1 MKLKNE
7 SENNQLTLAY
17 LLDQLKKHNFF
28 VPVEHQASL
37 WNWVQFFCQETEHLP
52 QLINEI
58 VAKGQCSAC
67 SKPEFVIYHE
77 EQAGDEKNHLI
88 CAGCQKV
95 CDGGEKH
102 RTNDYYSFSG
112 TKCGAYV
119 FEKRSQRVEEW
130 YCWQCKFELLCGDC
144 GAPHELDTDI
154 FVKPENENFALCEDC
169 QINREEQGHEEHLR
183 EPNLDC
189 WLCQQ
194 WIERWEEKQELAKK
208 EQSHEK

>member
-17 LLDQLKKHNFF
+17 LLDQLKKHNFL
-28 VPVEHQASL
+28 VPTEHQASL

-102 RTNDYYSFSG
+102 RTNDYYSFSS
-112 TKCGAYV
+112 TKFGAYV

-130 YCWQCKFELLCGDC
+130 YCPQCKFELLCGDC

-189 WLCQQ
+189 CLCQQ
-194 WIERWEEKQELAKK
+194 WIECWEEKKELAKK